1 MKLVSMEK
9 GGDLVRT
16 AYHSFRWYGRYL
28 WFWGCERVSEG
39 GSDVTVFVENLP
51 LVDTHHPVQAND

>member
-1 MKLVSMEK
+1 MEK

-16 AYHSFRWYGRYL
+16 AYHTFRWYGRYL

-39 GSDVTVFVENLP
+39 GSDVTVFVENLAF
-51 LVDTHHPVQAND
+51 VDTHHPVQADD